1 MEVGACPKRPSSLS
15 SFTPRPLCSVWTDQG
30 PRHCESSTRAFVLR
44 PPHSPTSIH
53 TVAYWFR
60 YISTSENGCPLFTS
74 FSCYTMFDLPLCR
87 PRVIMMLFLCP
98 CWLFFPCFTPI
109 PMSLTPYAQAQHYK
123 PWKYPQCCGAK
134 CSIAFLLWAWW
145 TGVYQTFKMYFL

>member
-1 MEVGACPKRPSSLS
+1 MEVGACPKRPSSLLLHTSPPLLCLDRSGATTLRKLNAGLCTS
-15 SFTPRPLCSVWTDQG
+15 S
-30 PRHCESSTRAFVLR
+30 
-44 PPHSPTSIH
+44 PHSPTSIH